1 MLAKKLAK
9 AVQTHTKSVYR
20 YSRFIGRGGLALLV
34 VATTTATAQSGGSVG
49 SEICGTPLADTINQ
63 GAPLIVGILM
73 IGGAILA
80 YILHNA
86 SAFPQDPQ
94 TVQSV
99 KNWRNRAAFA
109 SITTPLF
116 AVVMQLFIGF
126 TGVGLAS
133 CIDLVPFF

>member
-1 MLAKKLAK
+1 
-9 AVQTHTKSVYR
+9 
-20 YSRFIGRGGLALLV
+20 
-34 VATTTATAQSGGSVG
+34 
-49 SEICGTPLADTINQ
+49 LADTINQ

-80 YILHNA
+80 YVLHNA